1 VASSFYIDH
10 KIASSFCIMHKLI
23 LLPPDCKVV
32 EREFPQGFERER
44 EEFPQGLHV
53 YQSLVLGGGGS
64 FSVKHPNSSNSS
76 SILMLMLPFRMNKH

>member
-1 VASSFYIDH
+1 MASSFYIDH

-64 FSVKHPNSSNSS
+64 FQREASE
-76 SILMLMLPFRMNKH
+76 L